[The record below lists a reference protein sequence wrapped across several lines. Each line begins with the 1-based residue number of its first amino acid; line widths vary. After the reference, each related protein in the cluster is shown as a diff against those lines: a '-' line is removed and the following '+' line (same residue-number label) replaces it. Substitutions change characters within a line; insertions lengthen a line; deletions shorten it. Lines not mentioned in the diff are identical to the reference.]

1 MHRRE
6 TIQRKENGVT
16 EVEEKR
22 KKKKNTGAKS
32 SLLFFSCLLKPFFK
46 GVCIYILLLPA
57 RVSSNIYYMLQ
68 WEPLPPVVSHQ
79 GVVIWWIYVLQ
90 RTPPVLSLSLSRSLF
105 RTLFT
110 RVLYF
115 SCVKK
120 AFPFSPGFHC
130 LWLAVKE
137 ERSLAPSAPLHPN
150 PVHSGI
156 HRGPC
161 RGRRWG
167 EGSLSSPFYPVS
179 SHVFLFLSIPRRA
192 VIHISY

>member
-22 KKKKNTGAKS
+22 KKKKYGRQVLLAVF
-32 SLLFFSCLLKPFFK
+32 LLFAQAIFQRSLYLYTTATSQSVVKHLLHVAVGAVASRRF
-46 GVCIYILLLPA
+46 
-57 RVSSNIYYMLQ
+57 
-68 WEPLPPVVSHQ
+68 
-79 GVVIWWIYVLQ
+79 
-90 RTPPVLSLSLSRSLF
+90 TPGRRHLMDLRAAKDTTCSLSLSLSRSLF

-130 LWLAVKE
+130 LWLAVKK

-161 RGRRWG
+161 RGRR
-167 EGSLSSPFYPVS
+167 
-179 SHVFLFLSIPRRA
+179 
-192 VIHISY
+192 

>member
-22 KKKKNTGAKS
+22 KKKKYGRQVLLAVF
-32 SLLFFSCLLKPFFK
+32 LLFAQAIFQRSLYLYTTATSQSVVKHLLHVAVGAVASRRF
-46 GVCIYILLLPA
+46 
-57 RVSSNIYYMLQ
+57 
-68 WEPLPPVVSHQ
+68 
-79 GVVIWWIYVLQ
+79 
-90 RTPPVLSLSLSRSLF
+90 TPGRRHLMDLRAAKDTTCSLSLSLSLF

-110 RVLYF
+110 RALYF

-130 LWLAVKE
+130 LWLAVKK